1 MKKIFTLAAAV
12 LASVAMM
19 AQTITISEATQEGNW
34 YEVAGVGRVSNKSGS
49 AWASTDMECE
59 GIKAYKTGS
68 SYFTIQT
75 YVDVTGITVAAQS
88 TSNRTIKAVSVSA
101 ELEKSA
107 ASESNVEFTLV
118 GGSEN
123 YAIPKNECG
132 NEFTLNFSEGIA
144 ANSYIQIV
152 FSGNAEIIA
161 VTLGE
166 GSVTPATDPVGTV
179 SIDGPEAIYV
189 GEKASYTA
197 TTDVKAD
204 AYKWFVNEA
213 EQEGANAAKF
223 DFTPEAAG
231 TYTIACL
238 AKNDNNADWVAS
250 EDFAVVVTEKSE
262 LEQVE
267 ISGST
272 VWDWTKASALK
283 EIKFTAETNPKKN
296 ERVLLA
302 NVEGINNDEN
312 FNAQALLFEGEYAIR
327 DSKYCQGQ
335 LLQFKTTV
343 AGTLDVEYSNTGNRS
358 AAEGE
363 EEGKEALRRFITVNG
378 ELVAGD
384 TGSMESKNNT
394 TVSNISVK
402 AGEVAIGALMPYSE
416 TPEAPQYV
424 RFFRVSFRAEGD
436 ATAITNTEAAVK
448 AVKRIVDGQ
457 LMIEKNG
464 VLYNA
469 QGAVVK

>member
-1 MKKIFTLAAAV
+1 M
-12 LASVAMM
+12 
-19 AQTITISEATQEGNW
+19 
-34 YEVAGVGRVSNKSGS
+34 
-49 AWASTDMECE
+49 
-59 GIKAYKTGS
+59 
-68 SYFTIQT
+68 
-75 YVDVTGITVAAQS
+75 
-88 TSNRTIKAVSVSA
+88 
-101 ELEKSA
+101 
-107 ASESNVEFTLV
+107 
-118 GGSEN
+118 
-123 YAIPKNECG
+123 
-132 NEFTLNFSEGIA
+132 
-144 ANSYIQIV
+144 
-152 FSGNAEIIA
+152 
-161 VTLGE
+161 
-166 GSVTPATDPVGTV
+166 
-179 SIDGPEAIYV
+179 
-189 GEKASYTA
+189 KASYTA

-213 EQEGANAAKF
+213 EQEGASTAKF
-223 DFTPEAAG
+223 DFTPAAAG
-231 TYTIACL
+231 TYAIACL